1 MTFTGRSM
9 RNNSFDSRERKE
21 KKYWFL
27 FFLPLN
33 CVSSKHIRD
42 TTSST
47 QQNRREASVKVEPKL
62 PKDNFPAIPYTVRR
76 ASVGN
81 FLLFFPLFHW
91 KRLRPSFLTLG
102 QPIAVRFAAAL
113 PFTIGSTN
121 RPSHTPPH
129 PRERERGTTESCKTC
144 IHTNMYIYTQY
155 THTHI
160 HTQTKRGWEVG
171 GYILFGRKRSSIATL
186 LTNRAIKNP
195 LRSLIDRHYLARLST
210 QLTAPHFF
218 SLHSVSRLW
227 TANDLYCTSFF
238 SSFGVK
244 KN

>member
-47 QQNRREASVKVEPKL
+47 QQNRREASVKAEPKL

-102 QPIAVRFAAAL
+102 QPIAVWFAAAL

-129 PRERERGTTESCKTC
+129 PREREREVKLRAVTHVYTQICIYIHS
-144 IHTNMYIYTQY
+144 IHTHTY
-155 THTHI
+155 THR
-160 HTQTKRGWEVG
+160 QKG
-171 GYILFGRKRSSIATL
+171 GGR
-186 LTNRAIKNP
+186 
-195 LRSLIDRHYLARLST
+195 
-210 QLTAPHFF
+210 
-218 SLHSVSRLW
+218 
-227 TANDLYCTSFF
+227 
-238 SSFGVK
+238 
-244 KN
+244 